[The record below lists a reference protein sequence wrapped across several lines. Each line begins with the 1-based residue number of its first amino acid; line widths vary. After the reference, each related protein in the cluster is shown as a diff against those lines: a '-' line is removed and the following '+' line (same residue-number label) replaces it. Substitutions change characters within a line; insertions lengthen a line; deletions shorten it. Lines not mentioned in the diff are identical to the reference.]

1 MNFELLKHINDKGY
15 RRFKLTKA
23 RENSCSLLVFL
34 GLSGGIFSSLFSGTL
49 GLSSSHKVELG
60 VLGTDGFELSLLVE
74 ISDEG
79 SGNGSV
85 DLELLAQDSAGDAKD
100 LWDFVAEFLVSTFVK
115 EDFVVKLIL
124 DLHLGPG
131 LLLGFTAS
139 LFSSGKGTLLVFC
152 LAGVFTG
159 G

>member
-1 MNFELLKHINDKGY
+1 MRALATDPLILNF
-15 RRFKLTKA
+15 
-23 RENSCSLLVFL
+23 
-34 GLSGGIFSSLFSGTL
+34 
-49 GLSSSHKVELG
+49 SHKIARV
-60 VLGTDGFELSLLVE
+60 T
-74 ISDEG
+74 
-79 SGNGSV
+79 
-85 DLELLAQDSAGDAKD
+85 KD

-131 LLLGFTAS
+131 LLLGFTAT

-152 LAGVFTG
+152 IAGVFTG